1 MIFFYLFAFIYASN
15 AIHPVSKDDI
25 MNPDNIVTG
34 NSTGAKEL
42 PSNLLASIKSN
53 PQLFVESMQN
63 LDPAALQRVITLLED
78 LKTSS
83 EAEET
88 QLIDDLSAKNTA
100 LDQANARVV
109 QKENDLDDANDAVDD
124 ANAAVT
130 AAQGVLTTTQQAAT
144 AAGTA
149 LTNEREDQ
157 AGKQAEKDASQTA
170 HDNQIPPLNEEQRVL
185 TEVIAMLRGLPDAS
199 PSNGGWQLVASVA
212 SNDETGTAF
221 WNTICGNFD
230 DLTVAD
236 TILVEM
242 GQVKDYFHPGGSMS
256 LCHFLLNED
265 YSWSPT
271 EDGGY
276 VRPQMDGRN
285 MLGGSKSRWVES
297 IDGREYLPFWG
308 RENRGDGGCCHYTST
323 NYGGAADVASWGR
336 AFSLSVKYA

>member
-15 AIHPVSKDDI
+15 ALHLVSKDDV
-25 MNPDNIVTG
+25 MNPDNT
-34 NSTGAKEL
+34 TQTT
-42 PSNLLASIKSN
+42 LLASIKSN
-53 PQLFVESMQN
+53 PQLFVEEMQN
-63 LDPAALQRVITLLED
+63 LDPVALQRVITLLED
-78 LKTSS
+78 LKASS

-185 TEVIAMLRGLPDAS
+185 TEVISMLRGLPDAQQQGMQKVHEWTEGTASNCPNMGCQTLSSLSECVEKCKQNQS
-199 PSNGGWQLVASVA
+199 PERTDGWNCNLINFCPAGADCGSDNRCCMRQCDGDNLQLVTTWKGWDV
-212 SNDETGTAF
+212 
-221 WNTICGNFD
+221 
-230 DLTVAD
+230 
-236 TILVEM
+236 
-242 GQVKDYFHPGGSMS
+242 
-256 LCHFLLNED
+256 
-265 YSWSPT
+265 
-271 EDGGY
+271 
-276 VRPQMDGRN
+276 
-285 MLGGSKSRWVES
+285 
-297 IDGREYLPFWG
+297 
-308 RENRGDGGCCHYTST
+308 YTTSE
-323 NYGGAADVASWGR
+323 
-336 AFSLSVKYA
+336 